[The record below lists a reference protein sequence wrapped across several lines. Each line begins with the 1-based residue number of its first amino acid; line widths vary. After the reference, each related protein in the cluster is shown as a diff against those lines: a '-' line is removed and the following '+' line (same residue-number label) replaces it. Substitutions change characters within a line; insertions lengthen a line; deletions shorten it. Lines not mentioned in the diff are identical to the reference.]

1 MEKLTPHTLRK
12 AQMEKELQR
21 LLGVETEIKSDSY
34 LLSLYFPLE
43 SIGRIEAEK
52 HVRSLILETMRSDEK
67 LAGLGKLHQKIAE
80 AIVQKIG
87 NTADLGVGLA
97 VFLQFSA
104 GESSR
109 EQNVGEVN
117 LLALSRR
124 PDREIYV
131 GKTFDLDQ
139 LIWLTNSTVEA
150 LVLSL
155 RREEA
160 ALYMLDR
167 EKLFEIAVLKNEF
180 IQEREKEYL
189 EGYSPSPSAGVVY
202 HGSDSEKVERLK
214 NEENRRFLQHVA
226 SVFKEEERTPRDS
239 DFIIVFY
246 SSSFGEFV
254 ERIEDEVRLTLP
266 SAHRVLVQKN
276 ITQEKQILSESVKIV
291 REEKPEIAVE
301 LLKKA
306 RENCDRYAQ
315 DWNDVARMAN
325 DRRIDTLFINPLVRK
340 RGYILDKELVYT
352 KAVKDSREVRNIGP
366 WIVRSV
372 TASNGKIVVVNGEVL
387 ESGIAARL
395 RY

>member
-1 MEKLTPHTLRK
+1 MEKLTPQTLRK

-43 SIGRIEAEK
+43 NIGRIDAEK
-52 HVRSLILETMRSDEK
+52 HVRSLILEAMRSDEK

-80 AIVQKIG
+80 TVVLKMG

-109 EQNVGEVN
+109 EQSVGEVN

-139 LIWLTNSTVEA
+139 LIWLTNSAVEA

-160 ALYMLDR
+160 VLYMLER
-167 EKLFEIAVLKNEF
+167 EKLLEIAVLENEF

-189 EGYSPSPSAGVVY
+189 EGYSPSPSAGAVY
-202 HGSDSEKVERLK
+202 HGSDSEKIERLK
-214 NEENRRFLQHVA
+214 DEENRRFLQHVA
-226 SVFKEEERTPRDS
+226 SVLKEEERTPRDA

-246 SSSFGEFV
+246 SSSFGEFI
-254 ERIEDEVRLTLP
+254 ERIEDEVRFTLP
-266 SAHRVLVQKN
+266 AAHSVLIQKN
-276 ITQEKQILSESVKIV
+276 ITQEKQLLSESVKIV
-291 REEKPEIAVE
+291 REEKPEIARE

-306 RENCDRYAQ
+306 RENHDRYAQ

-352 KAVKDSREVRNIGP
+352 RAVKDSREVRNIGP

>member
-1 MEKLTPHTLRK
+1 MEKLTPQTLRK

-43 SIGRIEAEK
+43 NIGRIDAEK

-67 LAGLGKLHQKIAE
+67 LAGLGKLHQKIVE
-80 AIVQKIG
+80 AIVLKIG

-160 ALYMLDR
+160 AMYMLER
-167 EKLFEIAVLKNEF
+167 EKLLEIAVLENEF

-189 EGYSPSPSAGVVY
+189 EGYSPSPSAGAVY
-202 HGSDSEKVERLK
+202 HGSDSEKIERLK
-214 NEENRRFLQHVA
+214 DEENRRFLQHVA
-226 SVFKEEERTPRDS
+226 GVLKEEERTPREA
-239 DFIIVFY
+239 DFIIIFY

-266 SAHRVLVQKN
+266 AAHRVLIQKN
-276 ITQEKQILSESVKIV
+276 ITQEKQLLSESVKIV
-291 REEKPEIAVE
+291 REEKPEIARE

-306 RENCDRYAQ
+306 RENHDRYAE

-352 KAVKDSREVRNIGP
+352 RAVKDSREVRNIGP

-372 TASNGKIVVVNGEVL
+372 TAGNGKIVVVNGGVL

>member
-43 SIGRIEAEK
+43 NIGRIEAEK

-97 VFLQFSA
+97 IFLQFSA

-131 GKTFDLDQ
+131 DKTFDLDQ
-139 LIWLTNSTVEA
+139 LILLTNSTVEA

-155 RREEA
+155 RR
-160 ALYMLDR
+160 
-167 EKLFEIAVLKNEF
+167 
-180 IQEREKEYL
+180 
-189 EGYSPSPSAGVVY
+189 
-202 HGSDSEKVERLK
+202 
-214 NEENRRFLQHVA
+214 
-226 SVFKEEERTPRDS
+226 
-239 DFIIVFY
+239 
-246 SSSFGEFV
+246 
-254 ERIEDEVRLTLP
+254 
-266 SAHRVLVQKN
+266 
-276 ITQEKQILSESVKIV
+276 
-291 REEKPEIAVE
+291 
-301 LLKKA
+301 
-306 RENCDRYAQ
+306 
-315 DWNDVARMAN
+315 
-325 DRRIDTLFINPLVRK
+325 
-340 RGYILDKELVYT
+340 
-352 KAVKDSREVRNIGP
+352 
-366 WIVRSV
+366 
-372 TASNGKIVVVNGEVL
+372 
-387 ESGIAARL
+387 
-395 RY
+395 

>member
-1 MEKLTPHTLRK
+1 
-12 AQMEKELQR
+12 MEKELQR

-43 SIGRIEAEK
+43 NIGRIDAEK
-52 HVRSLILETMRSDEK
+52 HVRSLILEAMRSDEK

-80 AIVQKIG
+80 TVVLKMG

-109 EQNVGEVN
+109 EQSVGEVN

-139 LIWLTNSTVEA
+139 LIWLTNSAVEA

-160 ALYMLDR
+160 VLYMLER
-167 EKLFEIAVLKNEF
+167 EKLLEIAVLENEF

-189 EGYSPSPSAGVVY
+189 EGYSPSPSAGAVY
-202 HGSDSEKVERLK
+202 HGSDSEKIERLK
-214 NEENRRFLQHVA
+214 DEENRRFLQHVA
-226 SVFKEEERTPRDS
+226 SVLKEEERTPRDA

-246 SSSFGEFV
+246 SSSFGEFI
-254 ERIEDEVRLTLP
+254 ERIEDEVRFTLP
-266 SAHRVLVQKN
+266 AAHSVLIQKN
-276 ITQEKQILSESVKIV
+276 ITQEKQLLSESVKIV
-291 REEKPEIAVE
+291 REEKPEIARE

-306 RENCDRYAQ
+306 RENHDRYAQ

-352 KAVKDSREVRNIGP
+352 RAVKDSREVRNIGP